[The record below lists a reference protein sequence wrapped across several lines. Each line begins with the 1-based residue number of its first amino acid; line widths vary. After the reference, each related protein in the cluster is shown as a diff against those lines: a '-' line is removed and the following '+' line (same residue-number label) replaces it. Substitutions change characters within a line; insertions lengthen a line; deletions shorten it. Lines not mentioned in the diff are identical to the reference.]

1 MVAASDRLAVA
12 FQLSGGQCHDAP
24 QGRLLLENYDLRK
37 LLKLE
42 DRPKKK
48 GKIYL
53 AMNKGYED
61 DVTLQLVK
69 DKGFNPLVPPKS
81 NRKKPWKYNKKLYK
95 RRNEV
100 ERLFRRLNGIINA
113 FFQRFHTRIQN
124 NSRSRLT
131 ALCFRNM
138 RKQGRK
144 NKIVAK
150 Q

>member
-1 MVAASDRLAVA
+1 MVAASDRIAVA
-12 FQLSGGQCHDAP
+12 FRLSGGQCHDAP

-53 AMNKGYED
+53 AMDKGYED
-61 DVTLQLVK
+61 DATRQLVK

-81 NRKKPWKYNKKLYK
+81 NRRKPWKYNKKLYK

-100 ERLFRRLNGIINA
+100 EQLFRRMKRFRRVCTRYEKLDIMYLAFLNLSLIFDGLN
-113 FFQRFHTRIQN
+113 
-124 NSRSRLT
+124 
-131 ALCFRNM
+131 LC
-138 RKQGRK
+138 
-144 NKIVAK
+144 
-150 Q
+150 